1 MDLLSY
7 LTATSLDEDYA
18 VASERRAR
26 SQAGSEPG
34 SGAPSGAGSEA
45 RSGVRP
51 GRWAMVALAVFG
63 VLVATAAVQTS
74 RNEDVSAS
82 SRTSLVK
89 QAEARRDEL
98 DGKRALIRQ
107 LQGQITTLQAG
118 ELAETTRGRAVQSNL
133 TRLGVLT
140 GGATT
145 SGPGIQVRVDDA
157 PGATSF
163 KQQVQAPDLQKL
175 VNGLWLV
182 GAEAVAVNGQRLS
195 SLSAIRDAAGA
206 ITVNYVSLRP
216 PYTVSAIGNPR
227 SMAAELLDTP
237 GGRAWVTLQSTF
249 GLKFHI
255 DNKESMVVPA
265 ARRLSLRTAHVPEG
279 PR

>member
-26 SQAGSEPG
+26 SEAGSGSGPG
-34 SGAPSGAGSEA
+34 SG
-45 RSGVRP
+45 VRG

-74 RNEDVSAS
+74 RNADVSAS

-98 DGKRALIRQ
+98 NGKRALVRQ
-107 LQGQITTLQAG
+107 LQGQIATLQAG
-118 ELAETTRGRAVQSNL
+118 ELAETTQGRAVQSDL

-140 GGATT
+140 GGAIT

-255 DNKESMVVPA
+255 DNKESMVLPA
-265 ARRLSLRTAHVPEG
+265 ARRVSLRTAHVPEG